1 MGVEDLGDEGIFGGF
16 SDVGG
21 YDLHE
26 IAEIVLLVLVVAL
39 FEVYLFL
46 HVLNLDAV
54 GQALHDLLGYELAHV
69 GDDLQRAFFL
79 LVAGEDAVL

>member
-1 MGVEDLGDEGIFGGF
+1 MGVEDLGDEGIFGGL

-26 IAEIVLLVLVVAL
+26 IAEIVFLVLVVAL

-54 GQALHDLLGYELAHV
+54 GQTLHDLLGYELAHV
-69 GDDLQRAFFL
+69 GDDLQCTFFF